1 LLKGIA
7 TKKIIERLTR
17 KIPSRA
23 IPWDFVDL
31 IEIDP
36 ARRVRLKISHERLAK
51 FHPSD
56 LADILEDLAPVQREA
71 IFNQLD
77 EDVAAEALEEVEPK
91 LQKQLLESMDS
102 ERAADIMEEMDPSA
116 AADLLGELRKEQS
129 EAILEEMEPEE
140 REEVKELLEFSEHS
154 AAGRMTTN
162 YVSVPSDVTVAQAVE
177 ALRNFDDDP
186 ETVSEIYLLNDSG
199 RLQGV
204 VPLAR
209 LLLALPET
217 KVAVLSESHFVSCP
231 ADMRDKEVAEL
242 FDRYN
247 LRALPVVE
255 EHNQLVGVVNVDQVI
270 AFMRQQA

>member
-1 LLKGIA
+1 
-7 TKKIIERLTR
+7 
-17 KIPSRA
+17 
-23 IPWDFVDL
+23 
-31 IEIDP
+31 
-36 ARRVRLKISHERLAK
+36 
-51 FHPSD
+51 
-56 LADILEDLAPVQREA
+56 
-71 IFNQLD
+71 
-77 EDVAAEALEEVEPK
+77 
-91 LQKQLLESMDS
+91 
-102 ERAADIMEEMDPSA
+102 
-116 AADLLGELRKEQS
+116 
-129 EAILEEMEPEE
+129 MEPEE

-162 YVSVPSDVTVAQAVE
+162 YVSVPSDATVAEAVE

-186 ETVSEIYLLNDSG
+186 ETVSEIYLLNDSE
-199 RLQGV
+199 RLLGV

-231 ADMRDKEVAEL
+231 ADMHDKEVAEL

-255 EHNQLVGVVNVDQVI
+255 EHNKLVGVVNVDQVI